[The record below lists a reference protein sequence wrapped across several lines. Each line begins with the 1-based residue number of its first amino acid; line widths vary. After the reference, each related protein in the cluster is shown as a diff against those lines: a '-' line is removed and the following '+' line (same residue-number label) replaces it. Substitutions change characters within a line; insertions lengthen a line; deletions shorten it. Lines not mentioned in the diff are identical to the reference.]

1 MENKK
6 NELSQ
11 EDLAKVNG
19 GGCGQDNYSYD
30 NDNGLNYNP
39 DFPYYLKLLDL
50 LNSHCDG
57 FEGDGG
63 FTGASCLTCKHRMN
77 YICTIRTRDKDPYA
91 KSQNPFS

>member
-19 GGCGQDNYSYD
+19 GGYGNRNYGYE
-30 NDNGLNYNP
+30 DNGISYTP
-39 DFPYYLKLLDL
+39 DYPFYLMLSDL
-50 LNSHCDG
+50 LNSHCNG

-63 FTGASCLTCKHRMN
+63 FTGDSCLTCKHRMN

-91 KSQNPFS
+91 KSQNPSG